1 MLLKSNVQN
10 MSINNNYFWGKK
22 LTNLGFHLVLASVI
36 VFTTISYKQNIC
48 IK

>member
-10 MSINNNYFWGKK
+10 MSINNNYLGGKK
-22 LTNLGFHLVLASVI
+22 LTNLGFHLVLASVS